1 MIRRPKFIST
11 ARALTIPPGGGDI
24 DLLVVS
30 DWLGFRDSL
39 RLRRRILDN
48 IGWQQLDL
56 MVQRKHQ
63 TGGPLAA
70 LAVTTGIKL

>member
-1 MIRRPKFIST
+1 
-11 ARALTIPPGGGDI
+11 
-24 DLLVVS
+24 LLVVS

-39 RLRRRILDN
+39 RLRRRLLDN

-56 MVQRKHQ
+56 MVRRKHQ